1 MSEIRGIVGVVKIG
15 HSVAGTDE
23 SSLQTLLNVTSFS
36 LEESVETIDV
46 TSMGDTR
53 TITANDGST
62 SQTIGHR
69 QLLPSFV
76 TVSGTIDGFLDNTS
90 ATDGNNPNDLAHDA
104 SNDPVIRAG
113 QEIVYEL
120 YPEGSG
126 TGKLYYEGR
135 ALVTSVSRSQS
146 VDGATEYSIA
156 FESQGG
162 QDYSVVA

>member
-76 TVSGTIDGFLDNTS
+76 TVSGTIDGFLDNAGV
-90 ATDGNNPNDLAHDA
+90 ATNDLAHDA